1 MKWEGRLDGVHG
13 SVCTS
18 GVKPREGEREM
29 VGGSI
34 FRSTGQEGLSEK
46 GSMSEEDTAGYHSE
60 MFEIA
65 NAVTYL
71 LGFSA
76 SRRPVSV

>member
-1 MKWEGRLDGVHG
+1 MVQFAL
-13 SVCTS
+13 
-18 GVKPREGEREM
+18 RESNAERVREM

-46 GSMSEEDTAGYHSE
+46 GSMSEEDTAGYYSE

-65 NAVTYL
+65 TAVTYFAWFL
-71 LGFSA
+71 VKQEA
-76 SRRPVSV
+76 S